1 MSPMTTLVNDGNLIV
16 KPISTKQSA
25 SSRASNGG
33 DNHHTTSAVLHR
45 SLHHI
50 PLRVE
55 SAKGHY
61 LHLSNGQ
68 SIFDATGGAAVACL
82 GHGNERQVYNDSSL
96 HSPTMLTMYRV
107 RESINDQM
115 KSVSYCHSL
124 FYATPA
130 AEDLARLLVDSTGG
144 EMARAFFISS
154 GSEAI
159 EAALKLAR
167 QYFIEKKP
175 AEPHRTQFI
184 ARHQSYHGTT
194 LGALAVGGH
203 VARRALYEPLL
214 SGNNSLVSPCYSYRG
229 LKDATESEDSYVRR
243 LETELDAEFHRLGPH
258 KVAAFVA
265 EPVVGAALGCVP
277 PIKGY
282 FEAVRRVCDRH
293 GALLILDEIMCGSGR
308 TGPVPTAR
316 YPKPLHAWQDP
327 LVGVLPDIMVVAK
340 GLGGGYMPIAAMLA
354 NHKVMDALQQGSG
367 SFGHGQTYQGHPLAC
382 RAALEVQRIVQE
394 QDLVSNVRKQGVLLG
409 KLLKARLG
417 PHPAVGDVRGKGLFW
432 GIEFV
437 RDKGTKEPFAPSD
450 AVAMGIHELGMQEPN
465 NISLYPG
472 TGSVNGCSGDHILIA
487 PAYTVTAQE
496 IQHLVDVTARVIELF
511 FQKHGERYQG
521 KSGGG
526 RAMVGGQ

>member
-1 MSPMTTLVNDGNLIV
+1 MSPMTTLVNDGNVIV
-16 KPISTKQSA
+16 KPISTKQAA
-25 SSRASNGG
+25 SRRTSNGG
-33 DNHHTTSAVLHR
+33 DNQQVTSAVLHR
-45 SLHHI
+45 SLHHV

-82 GHGNERQVYNDSSL
+82 GHGND
-96 HSPTMLTMYRV
+96 RV

-184 ARHQSYHGTT
+184 ARQQSYHGTT

-214 SGNNSLVSPCYSYRG
+214 SANNSLVSPCYSYRG
-229 LKDATESEDSYVRR
+229 LKDIHESEESYVRR
-243 LETELDAEFHRLGPH
+243 LETELDAEFHRLGPNS
-258 KVAAFVA
+258 VAAFVA

-277 PIKGY
+277 PVKGY
-282 FEAVRRVCDRH
+282 FEAVRRVCDKH

-327 LVGVLPDIMVVAK
+327 LVGVVPDIMVVAK
-340 GLGGGYMPIAAMLA
+340 GLGGGYIPIAAMLA
-354 NHKVMDALQQGSG
+354 NHRVMDALQQGSG

-382 RAALEVQRIVQE
+382 RAALEVQRIVLE
-394 QDLVSNVRKQGVLLG
+394 NDLVSNVRRQGALLG
-409 KLLKARLG
+409 KLLKTRLG
-417 PHPAVGDVRGKGLFW
+417 GHPAVGDVRGKGLFW

-437 RDKGTKEPFAPSD
+437 RDKGTKEPFAPGE
-450 AVAMGIHELGMQEPN
+450 AVAMGIHELGMQEPH

-472 TGSVNGCSGDHILIA
+472 TGSVNGRSGDHILIA

-496 IQHLVDVTARVIELF
+496 IQHIVDVTARVVELF
-511 FQKHGERYQG
+511 FYKYGDRYRSR
-521 KSGGG
+521 SGGG
-526 RAMVGGQ
+526 RAMMGGQ